1 MRAKELAV
9 SQSSGTANTISRA
22 AAAVELDTL
31 IQQTLQA
38 GNAKLGNQFLFAG
51 RRTSVEPFQANG
63 AYQGNGGTIDV
74 EIGQDNF
81 MSINTPGNEVFRSAG
96 GGVDVINLLQTLKTA
111 MEADDRSSV
120 EALLN
125 PLNESLNYIVKA
137 RAVVGAKMGRLD
149 AERGRL
155 AEVSDLMTQMLG
167 ETEGADLAKTIND
180 LTQQQFVYEASLAVS
195 AEMIQPTLLDFLR

>member
-111 MEADDRSSV
+111 IEADDRSSV

-125 PLNESLNYIVKA
+125 PLNESLNYIV
-137 RAVVGAKMGRLD
+137 
-149 AERGRL
+149 
-155 AEVSDLMTQMLG
+155 
-167 ETEGADLAKTIND
+167 
-180 LTQQQFVYEASLAVS
+180 EAWS
-195 AEMIQPTLLDFLR
+195 